1 MPASP
6 PPESL
11 SQTEKLLPLS
21 DGDRS
26 HLAEAIQELLAH
38 GSILGLDNG
47 QLPLYNWCRQHFEW
61 LREIAALTGLDI
73 AILHDERM
81 VQAIPRISSIILNLR
96 QDATLVWLALWYAAD
111 MRWRD
116 QGETQAFLSITEL
129 NSLLKEQLLP
139 DASGQISRSRLRE
152 ILRQAARY
160 NLIRLQLK
168 EPFEESEIEIL
179 PAIRRIVPFRS
190 LNEWQEAQKN
200 FHKNPPIIGDPEQ
213 SDNGAD
219 SSPPAP
225 ADPDPGSDS
234 GESDADG
241 DPHFIIDHPE
251 T

>member
-1 MPASP
+1 MSASP
-6 PPESL
+6 SPLPITEP
-11 SQTEKLLPLS
+11 EKLLPLL
-21 DGDRS
+21 DTDRAQ
-26 HLAEAIQELLAH
+26 LAEAIQELLAH

-61 LREIAALTGLDI
+61 LREIAALTGLEV

-139 DASGQISRSRLRE
+139 DATGQLSRSRLRE

-160 NLIRLQLK
+160 NLIRLQIK
-168 EPFEESEIEIL
+168 EPFEDSEIEIL

-190 LNEWQEAQKN
+190 LNEWQETQKN
-200 FHKNPPIIGDPEQ
+200 FTKNQPRDSEP
-213 SDNGAD
+213 GAIQRG
-219 SSPPAP
+219 AL
-225 ADPDPGSDS
+225 S
-234 GESDADG
+234 GESADG
-241 DPHFIIDHPE
+241 ADTFPGNDDASDPNGVFIIDHPE